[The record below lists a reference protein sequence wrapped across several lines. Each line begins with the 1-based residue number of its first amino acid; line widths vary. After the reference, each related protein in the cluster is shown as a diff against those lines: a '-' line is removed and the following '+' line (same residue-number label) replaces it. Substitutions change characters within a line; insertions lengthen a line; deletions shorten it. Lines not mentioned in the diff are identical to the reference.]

1 MLQIEGMAVESSSGS
16 IIEDSLI
23 RDIMNET
30 SDLGHKLLASFVV
43 GRAVTLTLKQGGRQA
58 NLKQCI
64 DMQRFY
70 SF

>member
-1 MLQIEGMAVESSSGS
+1 MAVESGS
-16 IIEDSLI
+16 CGIIEDSLI

-30 SDLGHKLLASFVV
+30 NDFGHKLLASFVV
-43 GRAVTLTLKQGGRQA
+43 VRPTTLTLKQGGRQA